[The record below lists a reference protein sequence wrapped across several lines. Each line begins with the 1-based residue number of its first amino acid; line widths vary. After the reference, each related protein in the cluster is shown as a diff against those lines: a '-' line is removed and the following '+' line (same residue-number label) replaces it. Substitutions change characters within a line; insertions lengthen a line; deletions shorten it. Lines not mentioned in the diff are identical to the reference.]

1 MAPQTES
8 ASSRE
13 QSEIA
18 AREAEAI
25 AMRAESQETSPDIPD
40 EKSLEKFTDDRVG
53 VLDENAADILQSGK
67 LGLEMR
73 AASLGLG
80 KDEMAAAKQETG
92 VDEAL
97 NEVRAEMA
105 RLQEQAKSEMAQ
117 AAEGEKKAE
126 LPGQPEAG
134 FLDSLNQLKEK
145 ASQESDPDK
154 ALDARA
160 KTAEFIRKGIPEL
173 TDDNADAFIK
183 EFNEKNQGAL
193 QGMELTFVRGRG
205 DKLMLVDESGN
216 LKEISVTKENAK
228 QALAEIK
235 GLDEKLERKGNSYD
249 LRGEILKRSEGKLK
263 TAEAYT
269 YGGEVDRKQLKEFLA
284 DPDHWLPERRRLQEE
299 IVKSELDKAVKLAE
313 RMGEK
318 NAIFALRGNTAAGK
332 TTALRNNELF
342 GRAINPET
350 KQPDGAI
357 NPDTY
362 KQQLKAADASP
373 DGWQSVSHYQAHDE
387 GSMMSKKIARR
398 IEESEDASMIIDKR
412 LNEAKDI
419 QELVAMTEKGK
430 SLKFLDVD
438 APLETSLIRV
448 LGRKAG
454 GADPLVPFDGV
465 AEGFDG
471 VRKNRV
477 ELIKEAVKNDKVDTY
492 VLYAPGPD
500 GKPMLVA
507 EKVPMLGKDG
517 QPMTRPD
524 GTPRYKLKI
533 NDKERFREAI
543 NYKAADAAIKD
554 LRGQVID
561 DAYIEK
567 TLQKLPEDQRGYTKG
582 ILEKWKGK
590 SYEQALDAHAKEIN
604 QIPPSED
611 YYQQAALRNLEATSR
626 TAKGTVDTSASK
638 DKAAKMAEGLTAE
651 KAADLAKKNFSEAV
665 KTLFE
670 NKGTDFESPADLKT
684 FIENIAKTINGGI
697 LKEGQLLRT
706 GADSDKYKSYTKTA
720 DVSKAFEQF
729 AQELHQRMND
739 PKEDPKKLA
748 AWAEYRIDLTD
759 HFFADGCGK
768 TAKAISSFILMRAE
782 QRLPNYTTRE
792 EYYSNAPKEPRDLE
806 GRADDDKQL
815 QKFTEYYGKL
825 VPDKAT

>member
-1 MAPQTES
+1 MTPQTES
-8 ASSRE
+8 ASARE

-18 AREAEAI
+18 AREAETA
-25 AMRAESQETSPDIPD
+25 ALAEAQETAPDIPD
-40 EKSLEKFTDDRVG
+40 ESSLEKFTDDRVG
-53 VLDENAADILQSGK
+53 ALDESAADILRSGK

-73 AASLGLG
+73 SASLGLG
-80 KDEMAAAKQETG
+80 QEELKAARQETG
-92 VDEAL
+92 VDQAL
-97 NEVRAEMA
+97 DGIQADVT
-105 RLQEQAKSEMAQ
+105 RLQEQAKTEMTE
-117 AAEGEKKAE
+117 AAGGEKRAD
-126 LPGQPEAG
+126 LPVQPEAG
-134 FLDSLNQLKEK
+134 FFDSLNQLKEQ
-145 ASQESDPDK
+145 ASQEQDPNK

-173 TDDNADAFIK
+173 TDDNAEAFIK

-193 QGMELTFVRGRG
+193 RGMELTFVRGRG
-205 DKLMLVDESGN
+205 DKLMLIDESGN
-216 LKEISVTKENAK
+216 LKEMSVTKENAK

-249 LRGEILKRSEGKLK
+249 LRGEILRRSEGKLK

-269 YGGEVDRKQLKEFLA
+269 YGGDVDRKRLKEFLS
-284 DPDHWLPERRRLQEE
+284 DPENWLPERRRLQEE
-299 IVKSELDKAVKLAE
+299 IVKNELDKAIKLAE

-318 NAIFALRGNTAAGK
+318 NAVFALRGNTAAGK
-332 TTALRNNELF
+332 TTALRTNELF
-342 GRAINPET
+342 GRAIDPET
-350 KQPDGAI
+350 RQPDGAI

-362 KQQLKAADASP
+362 KQQLKTADASP

-387 GSMMSKKIARR
+387 GSMISRKIAQR
-398 IEESEDASMIIDKR
+398 IESSEEASMIIDKR

-419 QELVAMTEKGK
+419 KELVAMTEKGK

-477 ELIKEAVKNDKVDTY
+477 ELIREAINNDKIDTY

-507 EKVPMLGKDG
+507 EKVPLLGKDG
-517 QPMTRPD
+517 RQLAKPD
-524 GTPRYKLKI
+524 GTLRYKLKI
-533 NDKERFREAI
+533 NDRDRFREAI
-543 NYKAADAAIKD
+543 NLRTADAAVKE

-561 DAYIEK
+561 DAYIER
-567 TLQKLPEDQRGYTKG
+567 TLQKLPEDQREYTKG

-590 SYEQALDAHAKEIN
+590 SYEEALDAHAKEIN
-604 QIPPSED
+604 QIPPSLD

-651 KAADLAKKNFSEAV
+651 KAADLAKKNFAEAV
-665 KTLFE
+665 AKLFE
-670 NKGTDFESPADLKT
+670 NKGTNFESPAALKS
-684 FIENIAKTINGGI
+684 FIEDIAKTINGGI
-697 LKEGQLLRT
+697 LKEGQLLRS

-720 DVSKAFEQF
+720 DVPRAFEQF
-729 AQELHQRMND
+729 AQELFQRMND
-739 PKEDPKKLA
+739 PQEDPKKLA

-759 HFFADGCGK
+759 HFLADGCGK

-792 EYYSNAPKEPRDLE
+792 EYYSNAPKEPRNLD
-806 GRADDDKQL
+806 GRADDDEQL
-815 QKFTEYYGKL
+815 KKFTEYYTKL
-825 VPDKAT
+825 VPDKTG